1 MLTALVMSSM
11 LFQVPSQAEIKRHLQ
26 TEIVGQWIPRA
37 IDPEGGFFQ
46 NFDEVWQPL
55 EDDSRAVV
63 YQARLIWLASIG
75 GNHQVAEH
83 GVKFLM
89 EHLWDKK
96 NGGFWWVVGLD
107 GKHSEE
113 KHTYGNAFALYALA
127 RHANMTKRAEDKAR
141 AIIAFS
147 WLDRNAYDPKL
158 KGWFETLDGSN
169 KPILISDPG
178 SADSIGTPF
187 GIRSMNTTIHVLE
200 ALVELYVLTND
211 SQVKRRLEEAFV
223 LVRDRYTT
231 EKGELLYY
239 LSADYVSSRSDID
252 SYGHEL
258 ETAYLL
264 LEAADVLGKPNDK
277 ETWRKAKLLV
287 DHCLKVAWDEK
298 NGGFFY
304 EGHIGRAPSDKHK
317 VWWTTAEGLNAL
329 RIFSKKYGG
338 IYQTRYKQLWQFV
351 LEKQLDKVNGG
362 WHPKLDEKNDPIPS
376 QKSDAWTEGY
386 HQARAVFLA
395 SGQAMYSQHK

>member
-1 MLTALVMSSM
+1 M
-11 LFQVPSQAEIKRHLQ
+11 
-26 TEIVGQWIPRA
+26 
-37 IDPEGGFFQ
+37 
-46 NFDEVWQPL
+46 
-55 EDDSRAVV
+55 
-63 YQARLIWLASIG
+63 
-75 GNHQVAEH
+75 
-83 GVKFLM
+83 
-89 EHLWDKK
+89 
-96 NGGFWWVVGLD
+96 
-107 GKHSEE
+107 
-113 KHTYGNAFALYALA
+113 
-127 RHANMTKRAEDKAR
+127 
-141 AIIAFS
+141 IAFS
-147 WLDRNAYDPKL
+147 WLDRNAYDTKL

-169 KPILISDPG
+169 QPILISDPG

-187 GIRSMNTTIHVLE
+187 GIRSMNTTIHILE
-200 ALVELYVLTND
+200 ALVELYVLTKD
-211 SQVKRRLEEAFV
+211 PQVKGRLEQAFL

-231 EKGELLYY
+231 ERGELHYY

-304 EGHIGRAPSDKHK
+304 EGHISRAPSDKHK

-395 SGQAMYSQHK
+395 SGQALYSQHK

>member
-1 MLTALVMSSM
+1 MLAALVMSSM
-11 LFQVPSQAEIKRHLQ
+11 LFQIPSQAEIKRHLQ

-46 NFDEVWQPL
+46 NFDETWHPL
-55 EDDSRAVV
+55 ADDARGVV
-63 YQARLIWLASIG
+63 YQARLTWLASIG
-75 GNHQVAEH
+75 GNQPVAEH

-89 EHLWDKK
+89 EHLWDQK
-96 NGGFWWVVGLD
+96 NGGFWWTVGLD
-107 GKHSEE
+107 GKPSSE

-141 AIIAFS
+141 AMIAFS
-147 WLDRNAYDPKL
+147 WLDRNAYDTKL

-169 KPILISDPG
+169 QPILISDPG

-187 GIRSMNTTIHVLE
+187 GIRSMNTTIHILE
-200 ALVELYVLTND
+200 ALVELYVLTKD
-211 SQVKRRLEEAFV
+211 PQVKGRLEQAF
-223 LVRDRYTT
+223 LIVRDRYTT
-231 EKGELLYY
+231 ERGELHYY
-239 LSADYVSSRSDID
+239 LSADYMSSRSDID

-277 ETWRKAKLLV
+277 ATWRKAKLLV

-317 VWWTTAEGLNAL
+317 VWWTTAEGLNVL
-329 RIFSKKYGG
+329 RIFSKNFGG
-338 IYQTRYKQLWQFV
+338 IYQTRYKQLWKFV
-351 LEKQLDKVNGG
+351 LEKQLDRVNGG
-362 WHPKLDEKNDPIPS
+362 WHPKLDENNDPIPS

-386 HQARAVFLA
+386 HQGRALFLA